1 MRCSRPKAPAEQEE
15 KHMGNMIPLTY
26 DFAFKRLFLNG
37 KIRKGFISDVL
48 GIPPDEIR
56 SVRLANPFLWKRH
69 YREKQGI
76 LDVLMEVNGDRRV
89 NVEMQVRVVAC
100 WDGRSLFYLA
110 KLFTERLLAGEDYRR
125 LKRCICISVLGF
137 DLDDGPEYH
146 RVYRMRDEK
155 GRDFSDLLEIHVIEL
170 NKPLS
175 GRGIDDWI
183 RLFKAKTEEEITML
197 ETETKNPGILE
208 AIKEVREMGLGRTL
222 RWIREAK
229 LKEIR
234 DRNARDA
241 YVRMEGLEQGEELL
255 SQLHGCLISDK
266 RYDDLARSIGDKEYR
281 KQLYKEYGIK

>member
-1 MRCSRPKAPAEQEE
+1 
-15 KHMGNMIPLTY
+15 MGNMIPLTY

>member
-1 MRCSRPKAPAEQEE
+1 
-15 KHMGNMIPLTY
+15 MGNMIPLTY

-69 YREKQGI
+69 YRDKQGI

-89 NVEMQVRVVAC
+89 NVEMQVRVVTC

-110 KLFTERLLAGEDYRR
+110 KLFMERLLAGEDYSR

-137 DLDDGPEYH
+137 NLDDGPEYH

-175 GRGIDDWI
+175 GGDIDDWI

-197 ETETKNPGILE
+197 ETETKNSGILE

-241 YVRMEGLEQGEELL
+241 YVRMEGLEQGEE
-255 SQLHGCLISDK
+255 QLNRLNRCLVADK
-266 RYDDLARSIGDKEYR
+266 RYDDLERSIEDKEYR
-281 KQLYKEYGIK
+281 EQLYKEYGIK